1 MKIISHIFLISLS
14 FFIALKIFFL
24 LLPQDD
30 TGDYKNIPLS
40 CIEYTYD
47 VKMEY
52 GQFKEK
58 NLLYYDEIDFN
69 KVGLSSERRSYTAE
83 GKLKDRETTQWLNW
97 RSEKKEFQKNNKISG
112 SSSFVDGY
120 YVENQLSEK
129 GKITSGSK
137 TKQIFVSD
145 DRKKKVYKTWDS
157 ETDSL
162 LYSETY
168 WENDLEED
176 IRYEVKFPKG
186 EIVFIQEIK
195 YVERDEYNNWI
206 SKEVQTRDLRED
218 IISFRIVEREI
229 EYSDN
234 LGHYLKSKF

>member
-1 MKIISHIFLISLS
+1 M
-14 FFIALKIFFL
+14 

-69 KVGLSSERRSYTAE
+69 KVGLPSERRSYTAE
-83 GKLKDRETTQWLNW
+83 GKLKDRETNQWLNLI
-97 RSEKKEFQKNNKISG
+97 SKTNALTQDNKIA
-112 SSSFVDGY
+112 SSESFVDGY
-120 YVENQLSEK
+120 SVDKQYNEK
-129 GKITSGSK
+129 GEITSGSK
-137 TKQIFVSD
+137 RKRIFRSD
-145 DRKKKVYKTWDS
+145 DRKKVVYKTWNS

-162 LYSETY
+162 LYSQTY
-168 WENDLEED
+168 WRNDLEED
-176 IRYEVKFPKG
+176 IRYEVKSPKG
-186 EIVFIQEIK
+186 KIVFSQEIK

-206 SKEVQTRDLRED
+206 SKEVQIRTSRMDD
-218 IISFRIVEREI
+218 ISFRIVEREI